1 MVHTD
6 LGCDLLLSKWEVIAE
21 EGELTLRRDVEDVQ
35 AAIKACRQL
44 DGFTRGAI
52 ACLFA
57 TDERVVVY
65 IELLFAYG
73 GEVVLA
79 VSTDDLFLLA
89 VRGDDEVGLRE
100 DTLKGLLIIDKHI
113 TRR

>member
-1 MVHTD
+1 M
-6 LGCDLLLSKWEVIAE
+6 
-21 EGELTLRRDVEDVQ
+21 Q
-35 AAIKACRQL
+35 AAVKACRQL

-57 TDERVVVY
+57 ADERVVVY

-89 VRGDDEVGLRE
+89 VCGDDEVGFRE
-100 DTLKGLLIIDKHI
+100 DTLKGLLVINEHVS
-113 TRR
+113 R

>member
-1 MVHTD
+1 M
-6 LGCDLLLSKWEVIAE
+6 
-21 EGELTLRRDVEDVQ
+21 LRRDVEDVQ

-44 DGFTRGAI
+44 DGFTRGTI

-57 TDERVVVY
+57 ADERVVVY

-79 VSTDDLFLLA
+79 VSSDDLFLLA

-100 DTLKGLLIIDKHI
+100 DTLKGLLVIDKHI